1 MVDLSQR
8 EIDYLMVIFKRCGEV
23 GYARN
28 KEIVKELNVSKSTAS
43 LMLKKLSKVGL
54 IKKSRRKIELT
65 SRGKK
70 ALTELSWRHCV
81 VECALSSLGVS
92 LKDSCRAGWKIGG
105 SLSKEMIEELWEK
118 LGKPRMCPC
127 GFEIPDR
134 PLYKEITKY
143 HICRI

>member
-8 EIDYLMVIFKRCGEV
+8 EIDYLIVVFKKCREV

-43 LMLKKLSKVGL
+43 LMLKKLSKMGL
-54 IKKSRRKIELT
+54 IKRSRRRIELT

-70 ALTELSWRHCV
+70 TLTELSWRHCV

-92 LKDSCRAGWKIGG
+92 PKDSCRAGWKIGTL
-105 SLSKEMIEELWEK
+105 LSKEMIEELWEK
-118 LGKPRMCPC
+118 LGRPEICPC
-127 GFEIPDR
+127 GLKIPDI
-134 PLYKEITKY
+134 PQYKEITN
-143 HICRI
+143 